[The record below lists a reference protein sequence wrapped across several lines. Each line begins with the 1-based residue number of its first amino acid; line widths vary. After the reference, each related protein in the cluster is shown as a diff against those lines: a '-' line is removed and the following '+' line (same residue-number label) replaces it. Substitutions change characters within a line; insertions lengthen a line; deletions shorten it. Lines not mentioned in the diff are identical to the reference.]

1 MNQVCFHCDLIQV
14 SHVLWPWPKFLRF
27 NPLLPS
33 QMAVMRGCGDGQLR
47 WHARKQLRHACLSC
61 LFCLMFQYVSI
72 ALWILNDLEWSWW
85 ILWIRLKKAADLARK
100 VTELLQPLPMQ
111 VQLAPQ
117 GEGQKWSEMTEM
129 DRIGQKLQRVIPS
142 LVVLIIYF
150 IYIIIIY
157 IYHIYISIS
166 HIYIY
171 ISHIYMY
178 TCKQYF
184 VYYVVI
190 YVHTALTLCSC
201 SWSKERHTRS
211 QQERQKKW
219 ATWQTLVDLGRLW
232 QTFVALSHLN
242 LFPMTTQSPSQAL

>member
-14 SHVLWPWPKFLRF
+14 SHVLWPWPKFLRS

-61 LFCLMFQYVSI
+61 LFCLFCLMFQYVSI
-72 ALWILNDLEWSWW
+72 ALWILNDLEWSWMILNDLEWSWW

-100 VTELLQPLPMQ
+100 ATELLQPLPMQ

-129 DRIGQKLQRVIPS
+129 DRIGQKLQRVITS
-142 LVVLIIYF
+142 LVVLIVYFIHTYIY
-150 IYIIIIY
+150 IYIIIY
-157 IYHIYISIS
+157 
-166 HIYIY
+166 
-171 ISHIYMY
+171 IYMY
-178 TCKQYF
+178 TCKTIF
-184 VYYVVI
+184 CI
-190 YVHTALTLCSC
+190 LCGHLCSHC
-201 SWSKERHTRS
+201 ADSLQLFLGSWSKERHTRS

-219 ATWQTLVDLGRLW
+219 ATWQTLVDLGRPW
-232 QTFVALSHLN
+232 
-242 LFPMTTQSPSQAL
+242 

>member
-14 SHVLWPWPKFLRF
+14 SHVLWPWPKFLRS

-100 VTELLQPLPMQ
+100 ATELLQPLPMQ

-157 IYHIYISIS
+157 ISSYIYISYIYIYISIS
-166 HIYIY
+166 HIYI
-171 ISHIYMY
+171 SHIY
-178 TCKQYF
+178 
-184 VYYVVI
+184 I
-190 YVHTALTLCSC
+190 YVY
-201 SWSKERHTRS
+201 
-211 QQERQKKW
+211 
-219 ATWQTLVDLGRLW
+219 
-232 QTFVALSHLN
+232 
-242 LFPMTTQSPSQAL
+242 M